1 MQLSSSLAQ
10 KVCLSS
16 GEPLSPGECDLN
28 SRLHVT
34 LAIYH
39 HVTHSYPPAL
49 CRRRKE
55 GLIPRYNIKLIKE
68 SEVYYEQRITG
79 AAVVCELL
87 KIIGLHERACE
98 EFHSFYLNTKNEVI
112 GMEMISKGTLNA
124 SLVHPREVFKGAIL
138 ANANA
143 IIVAHNHPSGD
154 VQPSTA
160 DQSVTKTLVNAGKL
174 LDIQVL
180 DHVIIGSK
188 NGYFSFREAA

>member
-1 MQLSSSLAQ
+1 MSRTLTL
-10 KVCLSS
+10 
-16 GEPLSPGECDLN
+16 PLFAAEEKK
-28 SRLHVT
+28 
-34 LAIYH
+34 AF
-39 HVTHSYPPAL
+39 
-49 CRRRKE
+49 
-55 GLIPRYNIKLIKE
+55 IPRYNIKLIKE

-160 DQSVTKTLVNAGKL
+160 DKSVTRTLVNAGKL
-174 LDIQVL
+174 LDIQVF

-188 NGYFSFREAA
+188 SGYFSFREAALIDG